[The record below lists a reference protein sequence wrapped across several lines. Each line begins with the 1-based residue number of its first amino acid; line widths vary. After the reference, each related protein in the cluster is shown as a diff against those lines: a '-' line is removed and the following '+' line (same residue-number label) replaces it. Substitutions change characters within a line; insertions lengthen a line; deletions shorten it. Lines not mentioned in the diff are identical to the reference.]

1 MADRRSKSET
11 DGRFV
16 AQAGPENRRE
26 RHTPLRQDQQHDGAI
41 MADDHIANPYWGLID
56 GPQDIQLGHVPGHLL
71 RRCQQRAVDIFEEE
85 VGSDG
90 PTPRQFAVM
99 VTICQNPGINQTEVV
114 QRTGIDRSTIGD
126 LVARLVKRGLVR
138 RRRTDQDARANA
150 LFLTQEGAALLERV
164 APAIDRVQR
173 RIVSL
178 LPDGEREVFL
188 RCLKRLAGLPDKL
201 Q

>member
-1 MADRRSKSET
+1 MADRRSKGET

-26 RHTPLRQDQQHDGAI
+26 RHTPLCKDQQHDGAI

-99 VTICQNPGINQTEVV
+99 VTICQNPGRLQGE
-114 QRTGIDRSTIGD
+114 
-126 LVARLVKRGLVR
+126 LAARAP
-138 RRRTDQDARANA
+138 DQDARANA

-178 LPDGEREVFL
+178 LSDGEREVFL